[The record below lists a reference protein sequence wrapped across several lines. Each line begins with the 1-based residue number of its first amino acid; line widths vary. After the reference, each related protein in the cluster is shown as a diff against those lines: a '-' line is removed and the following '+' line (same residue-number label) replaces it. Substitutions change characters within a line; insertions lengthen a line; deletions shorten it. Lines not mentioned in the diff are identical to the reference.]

1 MVNHPTRLS
10 DKSYLRE
17 VIEKQ
22 KKELTR
28 SIRYAQNIQNAI
40 FPSKDD
46 FQRLFPESF
55 ILFLPRDIVS
65 GDFYWMRKISH
76 HILVAVGDCT
86 GHGVPGAFM
95 SLLGITFLNEI
106 TTYDPLLA
114 PNRILNMLRER
125 VMKTLNQTGK
135 ASDQKD
141 GMDLTLIAYD
151 QKEQLLQC
159 AGANTTLFHFHKG
172 MMDEIK
178 GDRMPI
184 SVYGDFEAPFT
195 NHKLTLEEGDRIYLF
210 TDGYVDQFGGPDF
223 KKFKFNR
230 FRKLMNDI
238 QNEPFDKQETI
249 LHETLKTWR
258 GKFEQIDDIL
268 VMGIGF

>member
-1 MVNHPTRLS
+1 MLNQQTKQS
-10 DKSYLRE
+10 DKKYLRE
-17 VIEKQ
+17 VIERQ

-40 FPSKDD
+40 FPSHDEIK
-46 FQRLFPESF
+46 RLFPESF

-65 GDFYWMRKISH
+65 GDFYWLRKISH
-76 HILVAVGDCT
+76 HIILAAGDCT

-95 SLLGITFLNEI
+95 SMLGITFLNEI
-106 TTYDPLLA
+106 TSYDPLLP

-135 ASDQKD
+135 DTDQKD
-141 GMDLTLIAYD
+141 GMDLTMITYD
-151 QKEQLLQC
+151 QKENILQF
-159 AGANTTLFHFHKG
+159 AGANNPIFHIHQG
-172 MMDEIK
+172 ELNEIK

-184 SVYGDFEAPFT
+184 GVYGEFETSFT
-195 NHKLTLEEGDRIYLF
+195 NHHISISPGDRIYMF
-210 TDGYVDQFGGPDF
+210 TDGYVDQFGGPEF

-230 FRKLMNDI
+230 FRNLITDLQDKDFEKQKSIMN
-238 QNEPFDKQETI
+238 
-249 LHETLKTWR
+249 ETLKKWR

-268 VMGIGF
+268 IMGVGF